1 MQILVRKVD
10 FLTAALMQNTDAL
23 QKMVCTATEPAH
35 RACNRACTTTEPAA
49 EPCIDTEPPTEPAS
63 ADKREAEREGGRE
76 TKILIPQVVLEH
88 GKSQYTIQL
97 HEAAHCVRS
106 EMDGSLK
113 NRKAS
118 SLKAAQKPFTVAEIP
133 APPSNSKSPDFLGN
147 SRQGSASKQ
156 LVHVSSKQLV
166 DACAC
171 DVRQEK
177 PSRVTS
183 QAKATRKHRSL
194 TLTPRSGPLTPTPR
208 SVCQALDQVAESER
222 PVRLTPLKND
232 VLVSTSETQ
241 PIWLE
246 VLQSSAGKG
255 DAPAGGEQ
263 REDCDATRRD
273 PFRATMQKGAARASA
288 MELARMYF
296 GETTPRTP
304 RFRHVVSTSAAQAN
318 WLSAGV
324 AAGDGESL
332 SMASTSGAQ
341 SNWLSAGDGESLST
355 PAKSM
360 YFEGLSPGPAPN
372 WFHQLDSIYNK
383 TIK

>member
-1 MQILVRKVD
+1 MLVRKVD
-10 FLTAALMQNTDAL
+10 FLTAALMQNTDTW

-35 RACNRACTTTEPAA
+35 RACNRACTTTEPAT
-49 EPCIDTEPPTEPAS
+49 EPCIATEPPTVPAS
-63 ADKREAEREGGRE
+63 ADKREAGRERGRE
-76 TKILIPQVVLEH
+76 TKILIPQVVLEQ

-106 EMDGSLK
+106 EMAGSLK

-118 SLKAAQKPFTVAEIP
+118 SLKSARKPFTIAEIP
-133 APPSNSKSPDFLGN
+133 APPSNPQDFLGN
-147 SRQGSASKQ
+147 LRQGSASKH
-156 LVHVSSKQLV
+156 LVHVPSKQLV
-166 DACAC
+166 DAC

-177 PSRVTS
+177 PSRDTS
-183 QAKATRKHRSL
+183 QGKATRKHRSL
-194 TLTPRSGPLTPTPR
+194 TITPCSGPLTLTPR

-222 PVRLTPLKND
+222 PVRLTPFKND

-241 PIWLE
+241 P
-246 VLQSSAGKG
+246 
-255 DAPAGGEQ
+255 
-263 REDCDATRRD
+263 
-273 PFRATMQKGAARASA
+273 TMQKGAARASA

-304 RFRHVVSTSAAQAN
+304 RFRHVVSTPAAQAN

-332 SMASTSGAQ
+332 STASTSGAQ
-341 SNWLSAGDGESLST
+341 SNWLSAGDGQSLSS

-360 YFEGLSPGPAPN
+360 YFEGLSPGPVPN
-372 WFHQLDSIYNK
+372 WFH
-383 TIK
+383 